1 MSLLPRATKLKLA
14 RLVKSKGYVIPSV
27 YNASFVKNG
36 HSFWLKWT
44 GKDGTVYRAYY
55 SAVAGRPF
63 LSVNDK
69 SYDLTMAEVIHFD
82 LVQEKYRFPDIS
94 GRCPDSGPAGRIRRK
109 NA

>member
-27 YNASFVKNG
+27 YNASFAK
-36 HSFWLKWT
+36 HKSSFWLKWT

-55 SAVAGRPF
+55 SAVAGKPF

-69 SYDLTMAEVIHFD
+69 EFDLTLSEVIHFD
-82 LVQEKYRFPDIS
+82 LVREK
-94 GRCPDSGPAGRIRRK
+94 
-109 NA
+109 